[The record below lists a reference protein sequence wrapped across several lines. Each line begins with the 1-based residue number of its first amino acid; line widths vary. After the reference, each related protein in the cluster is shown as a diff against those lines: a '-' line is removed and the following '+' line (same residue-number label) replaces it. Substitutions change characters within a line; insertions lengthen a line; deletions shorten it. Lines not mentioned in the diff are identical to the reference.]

1 MSKLV
6 NNNSSTFFLFI
17 KMSVFLLF
25 FTSFQTLQAQIGNSF
40 DIGINMGAISIQS
53 DYGERGDIKSNLTG
67 NVGYTTSL
75 VLYKNFYGRTN
86 SWNSRTNWLEEHIK
100 LKAEV
105 SYFKTTLNHY
115 GAYVERP
122 STGATLLKAM
132 HGTSSVINFGLVV
145 EHHFLNLSSFSTY
158 RNEHRFSPYFSFG
171 GMFGISNATVTS
183 DLGDYTT
190 NPSLMISAYQENAI
204 YTEKLMVGSAVFGLG
219 TRIKISDRSD
229 FVLDARWQG
238 YFSDKVDGLKPELD
252 ANKYFDW
259 TSAMTAGLV
268 IYL

>member
-6 NNNSSTFFLFI
+6 NNNSFTFFLSI
-17 KMSVFLLF
+17 KMSVFLLL
-25 FTSFQTLQAQIGNSF
+25 FTFFQTLQAQIGNSF
-40 DIGINMGAISIQS
+40 DIGINIGAISIQS
-53 DYGERGDIKSNLTG
+53 DYGERGNIKSNLTG

-86 SWNSRTNWLEEHIK
+86 FWNSRTNWLEEHIK

-115 GAYVERP
+115 GTYVEGT
-122 STGATLLKAM
+122 SASALLLKAM
-132 HGTSSVINFGLVV
+132 HGTSSVINFGIVV
-145 EHHFLNLSSFSTY
+145 ENHFLNLSNFSTY
-158 RNEHRFSPYFSFG
+158 RNGHRFSPFFSFG

-183 DLGDYTT
+183 DLGDPIT
-190 NPSLMISAYQENAI
+190 NPALLISVYQQAI
-204 YTEKLMVGSAVFGLG
+204 YTEQLTVGSAVFGLG

-238 YFSDKVDGLKPELD
+238 YFSDKVDGLKPKID

-259 TSAMTAGLV
+259 TSSMTAGL
-268 IYL
+268 ILYL